1 MDEDDSLNALS
12 QTASSSGTPSRI
24 VLNKEYL
31 KRGQNKKGYIYGL
44 GSVQYRDINPSQKVA
59 TTMSH
64 NLDNEMRMNGLEK
77 NNHALKK
84 HNEALKE
91 DMVVLKT
98 GWVGS
103 PARRDGSLAG
113 TAARRDGSFALV
125 AGRDGSPAPDA
136 LIHFKY

>member
-1 MDEDDSLNALS
+1 MILKCFFVS
-12 QTASSSGTPSRI
+12 Q
-24 VLNKEYL
+24 
-31 KRGQNKKGYIYGL
+31 RGHNKKGYIYGL

-98 GWVGS
+98 GVGRVMDELAT
-103 PARRDGSLAG
+103 ARLALNAIMKSLE
-113 TAARRDGSFALV
+113 FNLMC
-125 AGRDGSPAPDA
+125 
-136 LIHFKY
+136 